1 MLATPLQNHQN
12 YLRNIERKKFHI
24 PTIFPFKQ
32 KSTIKI
38 AELWCYTWQKKLPH
52 QTQYVLYQWEG
63 DWVYYRTEICIN
75 QWKTFV
81 TFATDSRQYAAAI
94 DGKWHQFWA
103 QFWAADMI
111 GAPPL
116 AEVQPIHNTVIVTF
130 MKTEAESVFYF
141 EKTIFWMHRNFTNR
155 NNGFVT
161 KLSW

>member
-38 AELWCYTWQKKLPH
+38 AELWCYTWQQKLPH
-52 QTQYVLYQWEG
+52 QTQYG

-94 DGKWHQFWA
+94 DGKWHQFWP

-116 AEVQPIHNTVIVTF
+116 AAVQPIHNTVIVTF